1 MEIVKKLRVRIDAL
15 GQAAKTA
22 ICSDETFLA
31 YRELQLAKAWLGKSL
46 GYLGNASPYPAVD
59 SVDKIPATTEVS
71 ETPFQLPGD
80 PHQNANVLR
89 NEIEAIIGAVQ
100 ANMPTE
106 ARKYQCFMKCWEHLT
121 EAKFWYGYEIGR
133 IRDGIVNDSRESAK
147 KVSIALTFNEAK
159 MDAITNTDAPE
170 PPTEAEQTEVDEA
183 FEKPQP
189 FVVEKV
195 ASNATKVDLEWNGAG
210 TEVNIKANPSG
221 KYLMGI
227 DPYEENGDGSILY
240 PDGSTSKILENED
253 QGSQEKQPKTP
264 RKKG

>member
-15 GQAAKTA
+15 IQAAKTA
-22 ICSDETFLA
+22 ICSAETTLA

-71 ETPFQLPGD
+71 ESPFQLPGD
-80 PHQNANVLR
+80 PHQNANALR
-89 NEIEAIIGAVQ
+89 DEIESIVGAVV
-100 ANMPTE
+100 ANTPSE
-106 ARKYQCFMKCWEHLT
+106 HRQKDCFDECAKCLFR
-121 EAKFWYGYEIGR
+121 AKFWLGYEIGR
-133 IRDGIVNDSRESAK
+133 IRDTPTNAPAHLSQQP
-147 KVSIALTFNEAK
+147 LTINEAK
-159 MDAITNTDAPE
+159 MDAITNTDTPE
-170 PPTEAEQTEVDEA
+170 LPTEAERAEADEA

-195 ASNATKVDLEWNGAG
+195 VPGHPDTVAFASFGGEKGVD
-210 TEVNIKANPSG
+210 
-221 KYLMGI
+221 GI
-227 DPYEENGDGSILY
+227 IEQPKISKDEN
-240 PDGSTSKILENED
+240 

>member
-1 MEIVKKLRVRIDAL
+1 MEVVKKLRVRIDAL
-15 GQAAKTA
+15 IQSAKTA
-22 ICSDETFLA
+22 ICSAETTLA

-46 GYLGNASPYPAVD
+46 GYLGNATPYPAVD
-59 SVDKIPATTEVS
+59 SIDKIPPTTEVS
-71 ETPFQLPGD
+71 ELPFQLPGD
-80 PHQNANVLR
+80 PHQNANALR
-89 NEIEAIIGAVQ
+89 GEIEAVIGQVQ

-106 ARKYQCFMKCWEHLT
+106 ARQYQCFMECWVRLND
-121 EAKFWYGYEIGR
+121 AKFWYGYEIGR
-133 IRDGIVNDSRESAK
+133 IRDTP
-147 KVSIALTFNEAK
+147 KVVPAHLSQQPLTVNEAK

-253 QGSQEKQPKTP
+253 QGSQEKQSRTSK
-264 RKKG
+264 KKG